1 MLLNV
6 GKIINTHGLNGEL
19 KIIPTTDYIEQ
30 RFTEGSELYIMRG
43 NQQIAQVTV
52 ESARQHQQFILV
64 KFDQYDDIND
74 VEKFK
79 GLKLKVDDSHIIE
92 EEENAYYFHQI
103 IGCQVLTTDNKNLG
117 EIIDILT
124 PGANDVW
131 VVKGQKEYY
140 IPYIEDVVKTIDID
154 NKKIIIEEIEGLLS

>member
-30 RFTEGSELYIMRG
+30 RFVQGSELYIMRG

-52 ESARQHQQFILV
+52 KTARQHQQFILV
-64 KFDQYDDIND
+64 KFEQYDDISH

-79 GLKLKVDDSHIIE
+79 GLKLKVDDSYIVE

-103 IGCQVLTTDNKNLG
+103 IGCKVKTTEDKYLG
-117 EIIDILT
+117 EIVDILT

-140 IPYIEDVVKTIDID
+140 IPYIEDVVKLIDID
-154 NKKIIIEEIEGLLS
+154 NKQIVIEEIEGLLS